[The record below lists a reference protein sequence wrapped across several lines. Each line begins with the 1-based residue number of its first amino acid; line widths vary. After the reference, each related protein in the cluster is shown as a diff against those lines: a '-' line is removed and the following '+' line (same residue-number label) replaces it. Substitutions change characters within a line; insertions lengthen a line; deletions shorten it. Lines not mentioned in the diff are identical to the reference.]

1 MKFAIIRLLGL
12 QVGLMV
18 GALILL
24 IVGVVLGGDS
34 APIFYISGAAAV
46 LLAALPAARIRALLR
61 VAGQNHAAESQD
73 DLPS

>member
-12 QVGLMV
+12 QVGLIV
-18 GALILL
+18 GALVLL
-24 IVGVVLGGDS
+24 IVGVILGGDS
-34 APIFYISGAAAV
+34 APIFYLSGAAAV

-61 VAGQNHAAESQD
+61 LAGHNHAAESQD

>member
-34 APIFYISGAAAV
+34 APIFYLSGAAAV

-61 VAGQNHAAESQD
+61 VAGENHAAQSHD